1 MDKIARLR
9 LLEKLRDLCGQVAVL
24 SKEVSATPVVGSELV
39 REDLAGKKLHHT
51 VYGQKH
57 KQPTNSSKI
66 TPPAGMGICSD
77 SPNVAPFYQA
87 GPNANS

>member
-1 MDKIARLR
+1 VDKLARLK
-9 LLEKLRDLCGQVAVL
+9 LIEKLRDLYGQIAVL
-24 SKEVSATPVVGSELV
+24 SKEVSSAPVEGLDLV
-39 REDLAGKKLHHT
+39 REDLAGEKNKSK

-57 KQPTNSSKI
+57 TQPVNSNKI

-77 SPNVAPFYQA
+77 SPNVGSYYQA